1 MFISS
6 CGATVSAVIG
16 ALAIGEGNN
25 YLAVI
30 IGGAIIALIYSLFAW
45 LIKIK
50 GINSINTIFP
60 AIIVGPITMVI
71 GLNLATFIPTYV
83 QVGGEYSTVGIL
95 IAIFTMFVI
104 ALSSHYFKGF
114 MRTIPFLIGLGAG
127 YILSSVLTICGVAD
141 IIDFSNFNN
150 M

>member
-30 IGGAIIALIYSLFAW
+30 IGGFIIAIIYSLFAW
-45 LIKIK
+45 LIKVK
-50 GINSINTIFP
+50 GINTINTIFP

-83 QVGGEYSTVGIL
+83 
-95 IAIFTMFVI
+95 
-104 ALSSHYFKGF
+104 
-114 MRTIPFLIGLGAG
+114 
-127 YILSSVLTICGVAD
+127 
-141 IIDFSNFNN
+141 
-150 M
+150 